1 MTENRAEIE
10 LNTCSPQTPNNLFQH
25 RYELR
30 VDTRLSLRVVCFLR
44 HQSPS
49 PRTRPTL
56 RGVAESPTLKPDFV
70 AKKWQNEKNS
80 FQDIMMFA

>member
-10 LNTCSPQTPNNLFQH
+10 LNTCSPQTPNNIFQH

-30 VDTRLSLRVVCFLR
+30 VDMRLCLRVVRFLR